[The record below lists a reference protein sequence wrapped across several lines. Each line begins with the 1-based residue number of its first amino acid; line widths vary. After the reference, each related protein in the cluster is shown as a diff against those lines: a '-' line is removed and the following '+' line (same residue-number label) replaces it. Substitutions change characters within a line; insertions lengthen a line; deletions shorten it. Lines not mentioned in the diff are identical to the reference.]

1 METKENNIDDL
12 IRKSLSEEEAKFYS
26 ELDEPSIWEAFS
38 SIFEGRNRWITY
50 YSMFIVIG
58 LTIFSVYA
66 LMQFLNV
73 ETIPEMIKWGA
84 AMFASFISVGFL
96 KIYYWMQMD
105 KNVMIKEIKRLGLQ
119 LSILLSSIEKN
130 ESQEKK

>member
-26 ELDEPSIWEAFS
+26 ELDEPSIWESFT
-38 SIFEGRNRWITY
+38 SIFKGRNRWITY
-50 YSMFIVIG
+50 YSMLIVIG

-66 LMQFLNV
+66 LLQFLNV

-84 AMFASFISVGFL
+84 AMLASFISVGFL

-105 KNVMIKEIKRLGLQ
+105 KNVMMKEIKRLGLQ
-119 LSILLSSIEKN
+119 LSLLLSRIEKN
-130 ESQEKK
+130 ETQEKK